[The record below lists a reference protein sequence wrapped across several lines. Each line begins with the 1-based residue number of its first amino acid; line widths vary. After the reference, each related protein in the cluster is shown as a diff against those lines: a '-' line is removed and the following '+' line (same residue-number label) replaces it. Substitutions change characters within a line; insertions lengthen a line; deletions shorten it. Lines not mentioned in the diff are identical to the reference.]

1 MLADEARKTTTLAE
15 VGRTLRRT
23 PTTSMP
29 LRRGQTDDV
38 VSQGLSAQL
47 FSAAQGAV
55 VTGAAGNNNGQVI
68 ARVVNV
74 VHPEPDV
81 TAMDYEQFRQG
92 ASQQLSETIVDTMA
106 RAARADAGVTV
117 HDATV
122 QRILGEPQ
130 LQ

>member
-1 MLADEARKTTTLAE
+1 
-15 VGRTLRRT
+15 
-23 PTTSMP
+23 
-29 LRRGQTDDV
+29 
-38 VSQGLSAQL
+38 
-47 FSAAQGAV
+47 
-55 VTGAAGNNNGQVI
+55 
-68 ARVVNV
+68 VNV
-74 VHPEPDV
+74 AHPEPDV

-106 RAARADAGVTV
+106 KAARADAGVTV